1 MDALDDANP
10 NLTDHEEKDGGEEN
24 VDADEREG
32 NRDFTKQA
40 ESYENEE
47 QEEEEDNNE
56 NDFDSQQHQRLEIEE
71 RMKRLK
77 LSNEKSHEENY
88 DTRHLSEDQRRQYLN
103 MSKEPYDTPG
113 HNGGY
118 TPNTDRYNE
127 SYQNFEEYGNMP
139 NENYQNET
147 QEPQQNYMMIMQYE
161 SVLQKVNS
169 EFQKLLNK
177 NKETEEELSIT
188 KMQLEQV
195 QRAYE
200 EEAKRTSQNQGEFV
214 ILLKNN
220 FVVKLGITENS

>member
-10 NLTDHEEKDGGEEN
+10 NLTDHEDKDGGEEN

-32 NRDFTKQA
+32 NRDFVRQT

-47 QEEEEDNNE
+47 QEDEDDNNE
-56 NDFDSQQHQRLEIEE
+56 NDFQAQQHQNLQIEE

-88 DTRHLSEDQRRQYLN
+88 DTRHLSEAQRRQYPN
-103 MSKEPYDTPG
+103 ISKEPSQDQYDTPG
-113 HNGGY
+113 NRGGY

-139 NENYQNET
+139 NENYHNET
-147 QEPQQNYMMIMQYE
+147 QEPQPNHMLIMQYE

-177 NKETEEELSIT
+177 NKETEEELSMT

-200 EEAKRTSQNQGEFV
+200 EEAKRTSQNQGKSMR
-214 ILLKNN
+214 LLLN
-220 FVVKLGITENS
+220 V